1 MIRNIVFAGGGFK
14 GWAYI
19 GTLKALKEYI
29 SFENIEQVVGVSIG
43 SVFGILYI
51 LQMDPDFLLDFIMN
65 LNFKE
70 LVDIDIDSIL
80 INQSLLQGHTFTGI
94 LRELLSFKIDP
105 DITFKE
111 LKRYTKILFTVNA
124 LNISDSKLEY
134 FNSELTPDVK
144 VIDAVRA
151 SCSLPFLFPSYCIN
165 GKYYFD
171 GGIINNCPVDTLDE
185 LSTIA
190 FDVSHDSPSTSFKL
204 YDFFNSMITIANK
217 LHAVKNQE
225 NVYKILDPRFKNE
238 LVNLNQSKDDIF
250 NIYMNGY
257 INSKNIIFNNY
268 IALPGVITK
277 VI

>member
-1 MIRNIVFAGGGFK
+1 MIKNIVFAGGGFK

-29 SFENIEQVVGVSIG
+29 PFENIEQVIGVSIG
-43 SVFGILYI
+43 SVFGILYV
-51 LQMDPDFLLDFIMN
+51 LQMDSDFLLDFIMN

-70 LVDIDIDSIL
+70 LIDINIDSIL
-80 INQSLLQGHTFTGI
+80 VNQSLLQGDTFTEV

-105 DITFKE
+105 DITFRE

-124 LNISDSKLEY
+124 LNITDSKLEY
-134 FNSELTPDVK
+134 FNYVLTPDVK

-165 GKYYFD
+165 GKHYFD
-171 GGIINNCPVDTLDE
+171 GGIINNCPVDILDE

-190 FDVSHDSPSTSFKL
+190 FDVSHDTPVTSFKL
-204 YDFFNSMITIANK
+204 YDFFNSIINISNK
-217 LHAVKNQE
+217 LHSVKNQE
-225 NVYKILDPRFKNE
+225 NIYKILDHQFKDQM
-238 LVNLNQSKDDIF
+238 VNLNQSKDDIF

-268 IALPGVITK
+268 IALPGLN
-277 VI
+277 

>member
-1 MIRNIVFAGGGFK
+1 MIKNIVFAGGGFK

-29 SFENIEQVVGVSIG
+29 SIENIEQVIGVSIG

-80 INQSLLQGHTFTGI
+80 INQSLLQGDTFTGI

-124 LNISDSKLEY
+124 LNITDSKLEY

-165 GKYYFD
+165 EKYYFD
-171 GGIINNCPVDTLDE
+171 GGIINNCPVDILDE

-190 FDVSHDSPSTSFKL
+190 FDVSHETPVTSFKL
-204 YDFFNSMITIANK
+204 YDFLNSIINITNK
-217 LHAVKNQE
+217 LYAVKNQE
-225 NVYKILDPRFKNE
+225 NVYRILDSRFKNE
-238 LVNLNQSKDDIF
+238 MVNLKNTLGTYIQKQP
-250 NIYMNGY
+250 
-257 INSKNIIFNNY
+257 INSQ
-268 IALPGVITK
+268 LP
-277 VI
+277 

>member
-1 MIRNIVFAGGGFK
+1 MIKNIVFAGGGFK

-29 SFENIEQVVGVSIG
+29 PFENIEQIVGVSIG
-43 SVFGILYI
+43 SVFGLLYL
-51 LQMDPDFLLDFIMN
+51 LQMDSDFLLDFIMN

-70 LVDIDIDSIL
+70 LIDIDIDSIL
-80 INQSLLQGHTFTGI
+80 VNQSLLQGDTFTGV
-94 LRELLSFKIDP
+94 LRSLLSFKIDP
-105 DITFKE
+105 DITFGE

-124 LNISDSKLEY
+124 LNITDSKLEY
-134 FNSELTPDVK
+134 FNSSLTPDVK
-144 VIDAVRA
+144 VIDAIRA
-151 SCSLPFLFPSYCIN
+151 SCSIPFLFPSYCIN

-171 GGIINNCPVDTLDE
+171 GGIINNCPVEILDE

-190 FDVSHDSPSTSFKL
+190 FDVSHDNPVTSIKL
-204 YDFFNSMITIANK
+204 YDFLNSMITIANK

-225 NVYKILDPRFKNE
+225 NVYKILDSRFKDE
-238 LVNLNQSKDDIF
+238 MINLNQSKDDIF

-268 IALPGVITK
+268 IALPEIITK
-277 VI
+277 II

>member
-1 MIRNIVFAGGGFK
+1 MIKNVVFAGGGFK
-14 GWAYI
+14 GWAYV

-29 SFENIEQVVGVSIG
+29 PIENIEQVIGVSIG
-43 SVFGILYI
+43 SLFGIFYV

-70 LVDIDIDSIL
+70 IIDINLDSIL
-80 INQSLLQGHTFTGI
+80 VNQSILQGDTFTGL
-94 LRELLSFKIDP
+94 LRELLSFKVDP
-105 DITFKE
+105 DITFRE
-111 LKRYTKILFTVNA
+111 LKRYTNILFSVNA

-134 FNSELTPDVK
+134 FNSILTPDVK

-151 SCSLPFLFPSYCIN
+151 SCSIPFLLPSYCIN
-165 GKYYFD
+165 NKYYFD
-171 GGIINNCPVDTLDE
+171 GGIINNCPVDMLDE

-190 FDVSHDSPSTSFKL
+190 FDISHDSPITSIKL
-204 YDFFNSMITIANK
+204 YDFLNSVITIANR

-225 NVYKILDPRFKNE
+225 NVCKILDDRFKDE
-238 LVNLNQSKDDIF
+238 MFNLNQSKDDIF

-268 IALPGVITK
+268 VAIRGPPVPD
-277 VI
+277 